1 MNNNPFKIWTQIYK
15 IFEILSDLQ
24 WHCSEHELPW
34 SQPAKALQ
42 MIRQAWY
49 EMEKTWQNYEKRM
62 FCKICERK
70 TPFRKLISLEKTEES
85 IERSK
90 TLNPKLKE
98 RIIKIFKNKDA
109 FLGYEPS
116 WRKIEVDH
124 RIPQIRRTEKEEDYT
139 NISDEELIEK
149 FMLLVREHNLLKS
162 RNCEKCVVSW
172 KRQAFLGI
180 NFFYEWKEK
189 YEENIWCKWCWW
201 YNPEVWKE
209 KLNNKITC
217 NEKTEWIL

>member
-1 MNNNPFKIWTQIYK
+1 MNNNPFKFWTQIYK

-62 FCKICERK
+62 FCDTCKRK

-116 WRKIEVDH
+116 GRKIEVDH
-124 RIPQIRRTEKEEDYT
+124 RIPQIRWIEKEEDYI
-139 NISDEELIEK
+139 NITDEELIEK

-162 RNCEKCVVSW
+162 RNCEKCVVSGQ
-172 KRQAFLGI
+172 RQPFLGI
-180 NFFYEWKEK
+180 NFFYEWSER
-189 YEENIWCKWCWW
+189 YENNIWCKWCGWH
-201 YNPEVWKE
+201 NPEIWKE
-209 KLNNKITC
+209 KLNNKIAC
-217 NEKTEWIL
+217 NKQE